1 MPSPPTAPDPAAGRD
16 PARRLLVI
24 DDDVELCALVAEF
37 LRREGFEAD
46 LVHDGPRGLEA
57 ALAGDYEAIVLD
69 VMLPGLGGFEVL
81 RRVRERKR
89 TPILMLTARGEHVD
103 RIVGLEMGADDYVP
117 KPFDPRELVA
127 RIRAVLRRAAA
138 PVEPAPEVARIAAG
152 GITVDQD
159 AREAWSGGRRL
170 DLTTVEFD
178 LLVTLVRA
186 AGRVVSREELSR
198 AALGRGFNPLDRS
211 VDMHVSNLRR
221 KLEAGAG
228 EATPIKTV
236 RSAGYLLVRSLAGG
250 GA

>member
-1 MPSPPTAPDPAAGRD
+1 MPPPPTAPEPATGRD
-16 PARRLLVI
+16 PARRLLII
-24 DDDVELCALVAEF
+24 DDDVELCVLVAEF
-37 LRREGFEAD
+37 LRREGFEMD
-46 LVHDGPRGLEA
+46 LVHDGPGGLEA
-57 ALAGDYEAIVLD
+57 ALAGDHQAIVLD

-81 RRVRERKR
+81 RRIRERKR
-89 TPILMLTARGEHVD
+89 TPILMLTARGDHVD

-138 PVEPAPEVARIAAG
+138 PAEPVSDAGRITAG
-152 GITVDQD
+152 GITVDLD
-159 AREAWSGGRRL
+159 AREAWHGRRRL
-170 DLTTVEFD
+170 ELTTVEFD

-198 AALGRGFNPLDRS
+198 AALGREFNPLDRS

-221 KLEAGAG
+221 KLEAGGG

-236 RSAGYLLVRSLAGG
+236 RSAGYLLVRTPAGG
-250 GA
+250 GT